1 MSRTN
6 PTIKPNTEDAN
17 SDPCLQYDQSFEG
30 LVQLGYL
37 VQVAFIPPPTFLR
50 LLLCKDPT
58 LASPGAQQRWC
69 LIPGALIH
77 NHACTLGLGLAVV
90 TEESC
95 AVRASSLFR
104 SAVKCWCR
112 VPFSRFAPLPIVRWC
127 PKSKLLTPCYMCHQ
141 KNAILD
147 QCSDVVYCDWWD
159 SVTASACR
167 IGENLKDLGLVPNWS
182 ETVPRISNS
191 SWSRLNCVTSCKKI
205 WWIFF
210 KLFL

>member
-1 MSRTN
+1 MPTQTPVYNMTNLLKVLCSLATSSTSRLFRHARFWGYCYSKT
-6 PTIKPNTEDAN
+6 PLLQAQGLN
-17 SDPCLQYDQSFEG
+17 SDGAWLQGHSY
-30 LVQLGYL
+30 
-37 VQVAFIPPPTFLR
+37 T
-50 LLLCKDPT
+50 T
-58 LASPGAQQRWC
+58 T
-69 LIPGALIH
+69 
-77 NHACTLGLGLAVV
+77 CTLGLGLAVV

-112 VPFSRFAPLPIVRWC
+112 VPFSRFALLPIVRWC

-167 IGENLKDLGLVPNWS
+167 IGENLKNLGLVPNWS

-205 WWIFF
+205 WRIFF